1 MATTYKNSLRLC
13 FLRYFLV
20 KYFKYL
26 FEKAILAETVTFEPS
41 VPTVTCSPRFP
52 TLPWT
57 LILCLK
63 NSTKFEVLKTL
74 SSTGLEQSIEK
85 LWAIFFYWATFLLM
99 VKNKLIIINIQ
110 IN

>member
-1 MATTYKNSLRLC
+1 MATTYKNYLRLC

-26 FEKAILAETVTFEPS
+26 FEKAILADTVTLAASAVTVTFA
-41 VPTVTCSPRFP
+41 PRFP
-52 TLPWT
+52 TLPST

-63 NSTKFEVLKTL
+63 NSTKFVVLKTL

-85 LWAIFFYWATFLLM
+85 L
-99 VKNKLIIINIQ
+99 
-110 IN
+110 